1 MRDNGT
7 HWWQIPRIWTILA
20 TSLILMSACSSGG
33 GQDDSAVTSSDS
45 EGSSTAPS
53 DPEDAVPWPD
63 LTGSD
68 LRFSTSGWSTNF
80 SRTSVKLSEIES
92 GGPGKDGIPPI
103 DNPNFVTT
111 AEADEFLAPDE
122 PVMMLRV
129 GDDVRAYPLQILIWH
144 EIVNDI
150 VAGEP
155 VVVTYCPLCNTAIA
169 FRSTVEGRVL
179 DFGTTGNLRHS
190 DLVMYDRQTES
201 WWQQITGEAIVGE
214 LVGTTLDFVPAGIVA
229 YSDFKASAPEGRVL
243 SLQTGHE
250 RPYGSNPY
258 VGYDTGTPFLFSGD
272 VDTRLRSTERVVA
285 VVVDAEA
292 AAYPFQV
299 LEEERVV
306 NDVVGGRP
314 LVVLFKPGA
323 RSSLDTETIRDSRQV
338 GAGVVFDRRVGER
351 TLTFLAAGD
360 FAADI
365 ETGSQWDITGRAV
378 QGPLAGTRLE
388 PVTHGNHF
396 WFAWAVFRPDTHVYE
411 GHD

>member
-1 MRDNGT
+1 MRGNGS
-7 HWWQIPRIWTILA
+7 HWWQIPLIWTIIA

-33 GQDDSAVTSSDS
+33 GQDDSAVTSSDF
-45 EGSSTAPS
+45 GDSSAAPS

-129 GDDVRAYPLQILIWH
+129 GDDARAYPLQILIWH

-229 YSDFKASAPEGRVL
+229 YSDFKAAAPDGRVL

-250 RPYGSNPY
+250 RPYGGNPY
-258 VGYDTGTPFLFSGD
+258 VGYDTGSPFLFSGE
-272 VDTRLRSTERVVA
+272 VDARLRATERVVA
-285 VVVDAEA
+285 VTVDADA
-292 AAYPFQV
+292 AAYPFEI
-299 LEEERVV
+299 LESERVV

-323 RSSLDTETIRDSRQV
+323 RSSLDAETIRDSRQV
-338 GAGVVFDRRVGER
+338 GTGVVFDRRVGER

-378 QGPLAGTRLE
+378 QGPLAGTQLE

-396 WFAWAVFRPDTHVYE
+396 WFAWAVFRARHPSLR
-411 GHD
+411 G